1 MTADPPSCPRLTYV
15 PITTLR
21 LADPTLAD
29 TAQLRREAAE
39 LLARSPWWRRECGRD
54 ELLARVWY
62 RPRP

>member
-1 MTADPPSCPRLTYV
+1 MTADPPSCPLLSYV

-21 LADPTLAD
+21 PADPAPAD

-39 LLARSPWWRRECGRD
+39 LLARSPWWRRECERA